1 MGRGASGVG
10 CGRLA
15 LRRHPDTPRPTPD
28 TPGASR
34 RDLPSVDRLLRSE
47 PVRQLLEREP
57 RALVVDAARQ
67 ALAEARAGLR
77 NGGWPHTVDELPRLI
92 EERVREALAPRL
104 RPVVNATG
112 VVIHTNLGRAPLS
125 DAALAAANE
134 AGRGYSNL
142 EYELERGERGSRH
155 DLVTPAL
162 QQLTGAEAALVVNNN
177 AAALLLILSALAVGR
192 EVVISRGELVEIGGG
207 VRIPDVLRQS
217 GAHLVEVGTTN
228 RTYGRDYAQ
237 ACGERTALL
246 LRVHSSNFL
255 QLGFTHAPSL
265 VELAELAGA
274 QGLPLVEDLGSGSLL
289 DTTRFGVRAEPMVQ
303 DSVAAGCDLVCF
315 SGDKLLGGPQAGI
328 IVGRRAAVA
337 SLRGHPLVRA
347 LRPDK
352 VTLAALGATLGHYLR
367 GEAIAMVPVW
377 RMLAASLDA
386 LTSRARALAD
396 GLPGVELVPSRSTIG
411 GGSLPGETQPS
422 VALAL
427 GGSDAEA
434 VAAALRGGSP
444 PVVGRIEQARV
455 LLDLRSVLPE
465 QDPMLRATL
474 RHLLHR

>member
-1 MGRGASGVG
+1 MHSA
-10 CGRLA
+10 
-15 LRRHPDTPRPTPD
+15 T
-28 TPGASR
+28 R

-47 PVRQLLEREP
+47 PLQQLLEREP

-67 ALAEARAGLR
+67 ALDEARAGLG
-77 NGGWPHTVDELPRLI
+77 NGGWPHTVDDLPRLV
-92 EERVREALAPRL
+92 EERVRAALTPRL

-125 DAALAAANE
+125 DAALAAATE

-142 EYELERGERGSRH
+142 EYDLERGARGSRH

-177 AAALLLILSALAVGR
+177 AAALLLILSALATGR
-192 EVVISRGELVEIGGG
+192 EVIISRGELVEIGGG

-228 RTYGRDYAQ
+228 RTYAHDYAEAFREQ
-237 ACGERTALL
+237 TALL

-255 QLGFTHAPSL
+255 QLGFTHAPT
-265 VELAELAGA
+265 LAELGELAQR
-274 QGLPLVEDLGSGSLL
+274 QGLMLVEDLGSGSLL
-289 DTTRFGVRAEPMVQ
+289 DTTRFGLRAEPMVQ
-303 DSVAAGCDLVCF
+303 DSVAAGCDLICF

-337 SLRGHPLVRA
+337 SLRSHPLVRA

-352 VTLAALGATLGHYLR
+352 VTLAALGATLAQYLR
-367 GEAIAMVPVW
+367 GEAIASVPVW
-377 RMLAASLDA
+377 RMLAASPDA
-386 LTSRARALAD
+386 LTDRARVLAA
-396 GLPGVELVPSRSTIG
+396 GLPGVEVVPSRSTIG

-422 VALAL
+422 AALAL
-427 GGSDAEA
+427 AVPDAEQLAATLRHASPA
-434 VAAALRGGSP
+434 VI
-444 PVVGRIEQARV
+444 GRIEHGRL
-455 LLDLRSVLPE
+455 LLDLRAVLPE
-465 QDPMLRATL
+465 QDATL
-474 RHLLHR
+474 RTTLRGLLAG